1 MIISDTKKFIVF
13 QPWKCASTTLY
24 LRLRQYDNKRYSQGI
39 YYNEILKK
47 DSHKHILL
55 EDFFKLPE
63 SSLDY
68 SRICFVRNPYDRMY
82 AGYLQLKLQIEQN
95 GMPQFE
101 GKQYVESGFSSYLSD
116 YVLPTYEK
124 TGEVWGGFLHEY
136 VYFKNQ
142 KQIDFVGYVERFE
155 NDFKKIFNQFRVTY
169 DLHTG
174 NVKNKPTQQCN
185 PHKMEIADYKY
196 YKKYTSDELEI
207 VNSVFAKDFELFD
220 YSRL

>member
-13 QPWKCASTTLY
+13 QPWKCASSTLY
-24 LRLRQYDNKRYSQGI
+24 LRLEQYDSKRYPQDI

-82 AGYLQLKLQIEQN
+82 AGYLQRKLEIATRSEYTSDSLYI
-95 GMPQFE
+95 M
-101 GKQYVESGFSSYLSD
+101 SGFSSYLSD
-116 YVLPTYEK
+116 YILPTYEK
-124 TGEVWGGFLHEY
+124 TGKVWGGFLHEY

-142 KQIDFVGYVERFE
+142 KKIDFVGYVERFE
-155 NDFKKIFNQFRVTY
+155 NDFKKIFNQCGVAY
-169 DLHTG
+169 DPRMD
-174 NVKNKPTQQCN
+174 NVKNKPKPPCN
-185 PHKMEIADYKY
+185 PDSMEISDYKY
-196 YKKYTSDELEI
+196 FEKYTSDELEI

-220 YSRL
+220 YCRL